1 MKRRLLEYLSLIINY
16 TRRITLPG
24 FQKIP
29 IYDVGEFFL
38 RELFKGDLQIRARA
52 IAFSF
57 FLAIFP
63 AIIFLFTLIP
73 YVPIDG
79 FQERL
84 LSILQSL
91 LPYNTY
97 DTAYKTIEE
106 IIVRQNGGLLS
117 FGFILALLVS
127 TNGVFA
133 LIEGFNKTIM
143 HEKRKGWKQRL
154 IALYLTILLATLL
167 IIAILLIIITEV
179 MLHYINNHI
188 LNLNQ
193 SSVYLLLAGK
203 YLILILLCFTAI
215 SSLYF
220 FGPSGG
226 SKKWHFFS
234 PGSILATILIAVT
247 SIAFNFFILNFG
259 QYNKI
264 YGSIGTLIVILIY
277 LNFNCIQLLIGFEL
291 NNAIE
296 KAKFKPNTEEIKS

>member
-1 MKRRLLEYLSLIINY
+1 MKRKLLEYLSLIINY

-29 IYDVGEFFL
+29 IYDGGEFFL

-143 HEKRKGWKQRL
+143 YEKRKGWKQRL

-296 KAKFKPNTEEIKS
+296 KAKFKPNTEEK

>member
-1 MKRRLLEYLSLIINY
+1 MKRRLLEHLSLFINY
-16 TRRITLPG
+16 TRSITLPG

-29 IYDVGEFFL
+29 IYDVGDFFL

-117 FGFILALLVS
+117 FGFFLALFVS

-154 IALYLTILLATLL
+154 VAFYLTLLLAVLL
-167 IIAILLIIITEV
+167 MMAILLIIITEV
-179 MLHYINNHI
+179 LLHYINNHI
-188 LNLNQ
+188 ISLNQ

-226 SKKWHFFS
+226 AKKWHFFS

-247 SIAFNFFILNFG
+247 SIAFNYFILNFG

-296 KAKFKPNTEEIKS
+296 KAKFKPTTVGK

>member
-1 MKRRLLEYLSLIINY
+1 MKRRLLEYLSLLLNY

-73 YVPIDG
+73 YVPIAG

-84 LSILQSL
+84 LSLLQSM

-117 FGFILALLVS
+117 FGFILALAVS

-154 IALYLTILLATLL
+154 VALYLTVLLATLL

-179 MLHYINNHI
+179 ILHYFNNHI
-188 LNLNQ
+188 LNLDQ

-296 KAKFKPNTEEIKS
+296 KAKFKPTAVEK

>member
-91 LPYNTY
+91 LLT
-97 DTAYKTIEE
+97 TLTTQHT
-106 IIVRQNGGLLS
+106 RQ
-117 FGFILALLVS
+117 
-127 TNGVFA
+127 
-133 LIEGFNKTIM
+133 
-143 HEKRKGWKQRL
+143 
-154 IALYLTILLATLL
+154 
-167 IIAILLIIITEV
+167 
-179 MLHYINNHI
+179 
-188 LNLNQ
+188 
-193 SSVYLLLAGK
+193 
-203 YLILILLCFTAI
+203 
-215 SSLYF
+215 
-220 FGPSGG
+220 
-226 SKKWHFFS
+226 
-234 PGSILATILIAVT
+234 
-247 SIAFNFFILNFG
+247 
-259 QYNKI
+259 
-264 YGSIGTLIVILIY
+264 
-277 LNFNCIQLLIGFEL
+277 
-291 NNAIE
+291 
-296 KAKFKPNTEEIKS
+296 

>member
-29 IYDVGEFFL
+29 IYDVGKFFL

-117 FGFILALLVS
+117 IGFILALFVS

-154 IALYLTILLATLL
+154 VALYLTILLATLL

-179 MLHYINNHI
+179 ILHYFNNHI

-193 SSVYLLLAGK
+193 NSVYLLLAGK

-226 SKKWHFFS
+226 SKKWH
-234 PGSILATILIAVT
+234 
-247 SIAFNFFILNFG
+247 
-259 QYNKI
+259 
-264 YGSIGTLIVILIY
+264 
-277 LNFNCIQLLIGFEL
+277 
-291 NNAIE
+291 
-296 KAKFKPNTEEIKS
+296 

>member
-1 MKRRLLEYLSLIINY
+1 LVLFWLYLF
-16 TRRITLPG
+16 LP
-24 FQKIP
+24 
-29 IYDVGEFFL
+29 
-38 RELFKGDLQIRARA
+38 
-52 IAFSF
+52 
-57 FLAIFP
+57 
-63 AIIFLFTLIP
+63 
-73 YVPIDG
+73 
-79 FQERL
+79 
-84 LSILQSL
+84 
-91 LPYNTY
+91 
-97 DTAYKTIEE
+97 
-106 IIVRQNGGLLS
+106 
-117 FGFILALLVS
+117 GFILALFVS
-127 TNGVFA
+127 TNGVLA

-143 HEKRKGWKQRL
+143 HEKRKGWNQRL
-154 IALYLTILLATLL
+154 VALYLTILLATLL

-179 MLHYINNHI
+179 ILHYFNNHI

-193 SSVYLLLAGK
+193 NSVYLLLAGK

-234 PGSILATILIAVT
+234 PGSILATILIAVTSIAILIAVT

>member
-1 MKRRLLEYLSLIINY
+1 MKRRLLEYLSLLLNY
-16 TRRITLPG
+16 TRRVTLPG

-73 YVPIDG
+73 YVPIAG

-84 LSILQSL
+84 LSLLQSM

-117 FGFILALLVS
+117 FGFILALIVS

-154 IALYLTILLATLL
+154 VALYLTVLLATLL

-179 MLHYINNHI
+179 ILHYFNNHI
-188 LNLNQ
+188 LNLDQ

-296 KAKFKPNTEEIKS
+296 KAKFKPTEV

>member
-1 MKRRLLEYLSLIINY
+1 PKISPSKFK
-16 TRRITLPG
+16 IT
-24 FQKIP
+24 
-29 IYDVGEFFL
+29 
-38 RELFKGDLQIRARA
+38 

-73 YVPIDG
+73 YVPIAG

-84 LSILQSL
+84 LSLLQSM

-117 FGFILALLVS
+117 FGFILALIVS

-154 IALYLTILLATLL
+154 VALYLTVLLATLL

-179 MLHYINNHI
+179 ILHYFNNHI
-188 LNLNQ
+188 LNLDQ

-296 KAKFKPNTEEIKS
+296 KAKFKPTVVEK

>member
-1 MKRRLLEYLSLIINY
+1 MKRKLLEYLSLIINY

-127 TNGVFA
+127 T
-133 LIEGFNKTIM
+133 IM
-143 HEKRKGWKQRL
+143 YEKRKGWKQRL

-296 KAKFKPNTEEIKS
+296 KAKFKPNTEEK

>member
-1 MKRRLLEYLSLIINY
+1 MKHRLLEYLSLLLNY

-73 YVPIDG
+73 YVPIAG

-84 LSILQSL
+84 LSLLQSM

-117 FGFILALLVS
+117 FGFILALAVS

-154 IALYLTILLATLL
+154 VALYLTVLLATLL

-179 MLHYINNHI
+179 ILHYFNNHI
-188 LNLNQ
+188 LNLDQ

-296 KAKFKPNTEEIKS
+296 KAKFKPTAVEK

>member
-1 MKRRLLEYLSLIINY
+1 M
-16 TRRITLPG
+16 
-24 FQKIP
+24 
-29 IYDVGEFFL
+29 
-38 RELFKGDLQIRARA
+38 
-52 IAFSF
+52 
-57 FLAIFP
+57 
-63 AIIFLFTLIP
+63 
-73 YVPIDG
+73 
-79 FQERL
+79 
-84 LSILQSL
+84 
-91 LPYNTY
+91 PYNTY

-143 HEKRKGWKQRL
+143 YEKRKGWKQRL

-226 SKKWHFFS
+226 SKNGISFLPAVFLQQSLLLLPPLHSTFYSEFW
-234 PGSILATILIAVT
+234 TI
-247 SIAFNFFILNFG
+247 
-259 QYNKI
+259 Q
-264 YGSIGTLIVILIY
+264 
-277 LNFNCIQLLIGFEL
+277 
-291 NNAIE
+291 
-296 KAKFKPNTEEIKS
+296 